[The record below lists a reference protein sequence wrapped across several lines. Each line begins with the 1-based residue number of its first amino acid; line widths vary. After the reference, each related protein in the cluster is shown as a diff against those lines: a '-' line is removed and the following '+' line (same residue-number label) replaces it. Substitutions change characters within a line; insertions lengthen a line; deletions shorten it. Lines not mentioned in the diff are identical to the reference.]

1 MVNYSELSDSVY
13 EALKEMIVKNEL
25 KPGQKLLQ
33 EKLAAQ
39 LGVSRTPLLKALQML
54 EYDFMVESIPRR
66 GMFVKKLSAKEMQ
79 DYYDV
84 REGIEIVAIRLA
96 TQRITDNQLRQ
107 LKKIWEPFKNQNPI
121 NFLKYRNAD
130 DKFHA
135 LLLEYSG
142 NPILKK
148 IYNHSFIQARIIQMG
163 LMRAPKITLP
173 EHISMVEAIENRDTD
188 RAEKELRE
196 HLQKSKA
203 LIDEK
208 FKKEFQPE

>member
-13 EALKEMIVKNEL
+13 DALKEMIVKNEL

-33 EKLAAQ
+33 EKLAAR

-84 REGIEIVAIRLA
+84 REGMEIMAIRLA
-96 TQRITDNQLRQ
+96 TQRITGNQLRQ

-121 NFLKYRNAD
+121 NFIKYRDAD

-135 LLLEYSG
+135 MLLEISD

-163 LMRAPKITLP
+163 LMRPPEVTLP
-173 EHISMVEAIENRDTD
+173 EHISMVEAIENGDAD

-208 FKKEFQPE
+208 FKNEFQPE

>member
-1 MVNYSELSDSVY
+1 MVKYPGLSDSVY
-13 EALKEMIVKNEL
+13 ELLKEMIVKNEL

-54 EYDFMVESIPRR
+54 EYDFMVESKPRR
-66 GMFVKKLSAKEMQ
+66 GMFVRKMSVKEMH

-84 REGIEIVAIRLA
+84 REGMEIVAIRLT
-96 TQRITDNQLRQ
+96 TQRITDNQLQQ
-107 LKKIWEPFKNQNPI
+107 LKVLWEPFKNNNSI
-121 NFLKYRNAD
+121 DIEKYREAD

-135 LLLEYSG
+135 LLLEFSD

-163 LMRAPKITLP
+163 LMRPPEDTFA
-173 EHISMVEAIENRDTD
+173 EHIAMLDAIENKDAD
-188 RAEKELRE
+188 RAEKELRN
-196 HLQKSKA
+196 HLQKSKE
-203 LIDEK
+203 LIGKNVDK
-208 FKKEFQPE
+208 L

>member
-13 EALKEMIVKNEL
+13 DALKEMIVKNEL

-54 EYDFMVESIPRR
+54 EFDFMVESLPRR

-84 REGIEIVAIRLA
+84 REGMEIMAIRLA
-96 TQRITDNQLRQ
+96 TQRITGNQLRQ

-121 NFLKYRNAD
+121 NFIKYRDAD

-135 LLLEYSG
+135 MLLEISD

-163 LMRAPKITLP
+163 LMRPPEVTLP
-173 EHISMVEAIENRDTD
+173 EHISMVEAIENGDAD

-208 FKKEFQPE
+208 FKNEIQPE

>member
-1 MVNYSELSDSVY
+1 MVKYSELSDSVY

-54 EYDFMVESIPRR
+54 EYDFMVESLPRR
-66 GMFVKKLSAKEMQ
+66 GMFVKKPTAKEMQ

-84 REGIEIVAIRLA
+84 REGIEIVAIRLV
-96 TQRITDNQLRQ
+96 TRRITDIQLRQ

-121 NFLKYRNAD
+121 NLMKYRDAD
-130 DKFHA
+130 DKFHSM
-135 LLLEYSG
+135 LLDFSG
-142 NPILKK
+142 NPILTK
-148 IYNHSFIQARIIQMG
+148 IYNHSFIQARVAQMG
-163 LMRAPKITLP
+163 LMRTPEETLS
-173 EHISMVEAIENRDTD
+173 EHISMLNAIEAGDAD
-188 RAEKELRE
+188 LAEKELRA

-203 LIDEK
+203 LIEK
-208 FKKEFQPE
+208 KFNEIYD